1 MSLGHVLKGWWLSLS
16 VVLLHPSPF
25 TFPICTWLFQMPF
38 CKAQHFSAPFPQTFR
53 FGRCCVCKLRNR
65 PIQCPP
71 GLILLLGVLFYTV
84 GAFGE
89 IFSHN
94 LWLNLTLTV
103 LITRYYQL
111 LVSTAQQLT
120 SVGAET
126 TLSLWAFKLQP
137 LQMCFLEGAK
147 NLLLLKS

>member
-1 MSLGHVLKGWWLSLS
+1 MWPGCGLVTVRGHMCWYADALWSHQRWHLEHLLRGSAGDRRRDVEMLWWLSLS

-38 CKAQHFSAPFPQTFR
+38 CKAQHFSTHFPQTFR
-53 FGRCCVCKLRNR
+53 FGRCCVCKLRNH
-65 PIQCPP
+65 PNQCPP

-94 LWLNLTLTV
+94 PWLNLTLTV
-103 LITRYYQL
+103 LITRY
-111 LVSTAQQLT
+111 
-120 SVGAET
+120 
-126 TLSLWAFKLQP
+126 
-137 LQMCFLEGAK
+137 
-147 NLLLLKS
+147 